1 MGKQTSERLLLTVSE
16 AAETLG
22 VSRSH
27 LYNLIQQGHLP
38 TIRLGCSV
46 RIPKAWLERYIEE
59 SVREWQAAHD
69 ERG

>member
-1 MGKQTSERLLLTVSE
+1 MTDRVTEKLLLTVPE

-27 LYNLIQQGHLP
+27 LYSLIQQGRLP

-59 SVREWQAAHD
+59 SVREWQAARD
-69 ERG
+69 EPR

>member
-1 MGKQTSERLLLTVSE
+1 MISHGTEKLLLTVSQ

-46 RIPKAWLERYIEE
+46 RIPRAWLERYIEE
-59 SVREWQAAHD
+59 RVEEWQAARD
-69 ERG
+69 ELR

>member
-1 MGKQTSERLLLTVSE
+1 MTDRVTEKLLLTVPE
-16 AAETLG
+16 AAEALG

-27 LYNLIQQGHLP
+27 LYSLIQQGRLP

-59 SVREWQAAHD
+59 SVREWQAARD
-69 ERG
+69 EPR

>member
-59 SVREWQAAHD
+59 SVQEWQAAHD